1 MCGKTI
7 IWFTSFLVLANGV
20 GYSQVVPPSQLFQI
34 TSGRYLECC
43 GFGGTRVVSLPNERQ
58 SFIKLEFGAA
68 GETVAMTLLGA
79 DRQSVYNVVPCPA
92 GDPIPFRFEHGLVF
106 SDYVVFHVDPGPLP
120 YPAYWNYTLSNSP
133 TRLRLDGQ
141 LGLVQ
146 QACADVPTRFSHS
159 NVVAVL
165 PISPPVIDSVARQDS
180 QLHFRVVGEPGFDY
194 FVEYSETWPSGNWL
208 ALTNFRAKLQTVE
221 AFISDSP
228 ISKPMRFYRVRKEDC
243 RCD

>member
-7 IWFTSFLVLANGV
+7 FWFTSCWVLATGV
-20 GYSQVVPPSQLFQI
+20 GYSQVVPPSQWFQI

-43 GFGGTRVVSLPNERQ
+43 GFGGTRVVSLPSDRQ

-68 GETVAMTLLGA
+68 REAVAMTVLGA

-92 GDPIPFRFEHGLVF
+92 GDPIPFRFEDGLVF
-106 SDYVVFHVDPGPLP
+106 SDHVVFQVDPGPPP
-120 YPAYWNYTLSNSP
+120 YQVSWNYTLSNSP

-146 QACADVPTRFSHS
+146 PSCADVPTRFSHS

-165 PISPPVIDSVARQDS
+165 MISPPVIDSVARQDN
-180 QLHFRVVGEPGFDY
+180 QLQFRVVGEPGFDY

-208 ALTNFRAKLQTVE
+208 ALTNFRAKLETVE
-221 AFISDSP
+221 ALIADSP
-228 ISKPMRFYRVRKEDC
+228 ISSPKRFYRVRKEDC